1 MKNQFKEIKQ
11 ALEYGHMVEV
21 RDLKSK
27 QYCVCSFIQDDGNI
41 VIMSAWRSKK
51 EEAYDLLGY
60 SLLEKYEVDELDLEI
75 KIIPHIYKPLPVGSL
90 VDIIDCEELREVAKP
105 WDIRAKNMIGKKGLN
120 FNAHENTAFG
130 DSYKIG
136 DYHFPA
142 WAITPHIYKELPVG
156 SLVDIIDCEELREM
170 FEDLE
175 GGARDMIG
183 GKGYAMYKYY
193 NDRVGQCYE
202 IQNKDNMIYR
212 FPAWA
217 ITPHIE
223 EEKRETVVISDLK
236 DWNDT
241 KEFYR
246 DEYEE
251 AIKDLK
257 EVI

>member
-11 ALEYGHMVEV
+11 AIEYGHMVEV

-27 QYCVCSFIQDDGNI
+27 QYCVCSFTQDDGNI
-41 VIMSAWRSKK
+41 LIMSAWRSKK

-90 VDIIDCEELREVAKP
+90 VDIIDCEELRE
-105 WDIRAKNMIGKKGLN
+105 
-120 FNAHENTAFG
+120 
-130 DSYKIG
+130 
-136 DYHFPA
+136 
-142 WAITPHIYKELPVG
+142 
-156 SLVDIIDCEELREM
+156 M

-183 GKGYAMYKYY
+183 GKGYAMYEYY

-223 EEKRETVVISDLK
+223 EEKRETVVISDLN

-257 EVI
+257 EVKENYEK

>member
-1 MKNQFKEIKQ
+1 MKNFEIIKQ

-21 RDLKSK
+21 KDLKSK

-75 KIIPHIYKPLPVGSL
+75 KIIPH
-90 VDIIDCEELREVAKP
+90 R
-105 WDIRAKNMIGKKGLN
+105 
-120 FNAHENTAFG
+120 
-130 DSYKIG
+130 
-136 DYHFPA
+136 
-142 WAITPHIYKELPVG
+142 YKELPVG

-170 FEDLE
+170 FKDLE

-183 GKGYAMYKYY
+183 GKGYAMYEYY

-202 IQNKDNMIYR
+202 IQNKYNMIYR

-217 ITPHIE
+217 ITPHIK
-223 EEKRETVVISDLK
+223 EEKRDTVVINELK

-251 AIKDLK
+251 AIKNLE
-257 EVI
+257 EVK

>member
-1 MKNQFKEIKQ
+1 MKNFEIIKQ

-21 RDLKSK
+21 KDLKIK

-75 KIIPHIYKPLPVGSL
+75 KIIPH
-90 VDIIDCEELREVAKP
+90 R
-105 WDIRAKNMIGKKGLN
+105 
-120 FNAHENTAFG
+120 
-130 DSYKIG
+130 
-136 DYHFPA
+136 
-142 WAITPHIYKELPVG
+142 YKELPVG

-170 FEDLE
+170 FKDLE

-183 GKGYAMYKYY
+183 GKGYAMYEYY

-202 IQNKDNMIYR
+202 IQNKYNMIYR

-217 ITPHIE
+217 ITPHIK
-223 EEKRETVVISDLK
+223 EEKRDTVVINELK

-251 AIKDLK
+251 AIKNLE
-257 EVI
+257 EVK

>member
-11 ALEYGHMVEV
+11 AIEYGHMVEV

-136 DYHFPA
+136 DYHFP
-142 WAITPHIYKELPVG
+142 V
-156 SLVDIIDCEELREM
+156 
-170 FEDLE
+170 
-175 GGARDMIG
+175 
-183 GKGYAMYKYY
+183 
-193 NDRVGQCYE
+193 
-202 IQNKDNMIYR
+202 
-212 FPAWA
+212 WA

-223 EEKRETVVISDLK
+223 EEKRDTVVISDLK
-236 DWNDT
+236 DWNDV